1 MIGNEAP
8 CSQRAAIVVE
18 MTPCA
23 EAELRPI
30 KSHRMLCSNHAT
42 KLVEED
48 GDWVRGQKLA
58 LTTTILCQ
66 WGH

>member
-1 MIGNEAP
+1 VLGNEVP
-8 CSQRAAIVVE
+8 CATRAVTIVE

-23 EAELRPI
+23 EAELRPA
-30 KSHRMLCSNHAT
+30 KSHRMLCDAHAS

-48 GDWVRGQKLA
+48 GDWVRGQKLP

-66 WGH
+66 WGR